1 MKKLKKLL
9 NTPGPFFRDYLIK
22 KYPSVGNEQNVIES
36 HETVLINNDAKL
48 LDFDLVGLKN
58 IPVDIVYTWVD
69 NKDEKW
75 SKKYNAY
82 REEYCE
88 NIALYGSDSARFS
101 NHDEL
106 FYSIYSVNK
115 FLPWV
120 RNIYVITDGQI
131 PTWYPNNFSQKIFFI
146 DHREIID
153 HEFLPTFNS
162 HVIEAHLHKIP
173 NLSENFLY
181 FNDDVFVARELKSE
195 HFFRRNGIASIFV
208 ADKNLMAMHKRGVL
222 TPTLSASLNCKAL
235 IEKSHGVIINNPLV
249 HTYIPLKKS
258 MYEKVWKNY
267 EQEIKSFL
275 PNRFRSNDDLNLAS
289 FLVPWLMY
297 LESVSVVSRDICY
310 YFNIRS
316 ANAQM
321 QYSKLLQK
329 KQLGQQPHS
338 FCAND
343 FHSQDSG
350 SDYERLLKQMLK
362 KYYQL

>member
-1 MKKLKKLL
+1 MKKLKKLF
-9 NTPGPFFRDYLIK
+9 NKPGPFFRDYLIK

-131 PTWYPNNFSQKIFFI
+131 PTWYPNNFSQNIIFI

-235 IEKSHGVIINNPLV
+235 IEKSHGVLINNPLV